1 MARQIAAVLYVLA
14 LIAVVVSVDILF
26 FRHHTTERL
35 IANVGIVLVFWALP
49 HNLFGEPLANLGVIF
64 RRVLFLLMGIQEGGH
79 DENEDR
85 STDLG
90 LEEIYGPFD

>member
-1 MARQIAAVLYVLA
+1 MTHQTVVLFYVLV
-14 LIAVVVSVDILF
+14 LVAVVVGVDFLLLRNRF
-26 FRHHTTERL
+26 WERL

-49 HNLFGEPLANLGVIF
+49 HNLFGELLANLGVIF

>member
-1 MARQIAAVLYVLA
+1 MH
-14 LIAVVVSVDILF
+14 IL
-26 FRHHTTERL
+26 
-35 IANVGIVLVFWALP
+35 
-49 HNLFGEPLANLGVIF
+49 EPVPFADLRVIF

-90 LEEIYGPFD
+90 LEEIYGPFDR